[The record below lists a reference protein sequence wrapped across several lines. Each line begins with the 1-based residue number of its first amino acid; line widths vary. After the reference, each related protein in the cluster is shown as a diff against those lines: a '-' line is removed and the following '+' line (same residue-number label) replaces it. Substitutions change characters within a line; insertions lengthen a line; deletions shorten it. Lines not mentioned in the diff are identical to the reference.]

1 MKLKLLMVLGNA
13 DLGTYLNKMIS
24 QSQQIRQVSKARL
37 VVLERNL
44 YYLMRITLSE
54 IPVCQLGKKVQVLL

>member
-24 QSQQIRQVSKARL
+24 QNQQIRQVPKARL

-44 YYLMRITLSE
+44 YYLMRITLPE